1 MLSPT
6 DSLNALAAQ
15 STFTLNAPSS
25 STTTDS
31 FAQQL
36 AATLETYLG
45 TGSNASSVQ
54 VNIQSTGSQT
64 SGNRQFLVTVTSP
77 QATTTPPSTP
87 STSTTPTSAPVTTTP
102 ASTTPPTTTPT
113 PPATPPTTEE
123 DAYWAMQPPAVQ
135 ALRTITDETART
147 TLAQQLAAQGYTID
161 VPIMVWK
168 WDPLIT
174 MTIRQNSGYTWVP
187 SGDQPNVPTCP
198 NCDLP
203 GLPAYDPNNPP
214 AGSIA
219 VSTAFAKGLESTAPW
234 GFTG

>member
-1 MLSPT
+1 MVSPT
-6 DSLNALAAQ
+6 NATNSLAAAT
-15 STFTLNAPSS
+15 TFTLSAPSS
-25 STTTDS
+25 SATTDS

-36 AATLETYLG
+36 AAALENYLG
-45 TGSNASSVQ
+45 TGSNTSSLQ

-64 SGNRQFLVTVTSP
+64 SGNRQFLVTVTNP
-77 QATTTPPSTP
+77 DATTTPTSTQT
-87 STSTTPTSAPVTTTP
+87 TSTTTPTTTP
-102 ASTTPPTTTPT
+102 AAITPATTTPATTTPT
-113 PPATPPTTEE
+113 TPPTTEE

-135 ALRTITDETART
+135 ALRTITDESART

-161 VPIMVWK
+161 VPIMVWQ
-168 WDPLIT
+168 WDPLAT

-187 SGDQPNVPTCP
+187 SGDQPNLPTCP

-214 AGSIA
+214 PGSIT

-234 GFTG
+234 PIG